1 MIRTKIL
8 FLSLCAM
15 GILAAVFGAAQMWT
29 DFLDWD
35 VFLKLM
41 GTLLLLGT
49 ELSFLM
55 AVDYDLPSSRRKW
68 LLLGLVVV
76 SVLSCGM
83 VTLQIW
89 VQFFQWAIFVKLLAT
104 LGIAFLLLGFLLAV
118 AEDFGSNKRL
128 KDRNFID

>member
-1 MIRTKIL
+1 MIRTKTL

-55 AVDYDLPSSRRKW
+55 AVDYDLPASRRKW
-68 LLLGLVVV
+68 LLLGLVAV
-76 SVLSCGM
+76 SVLGCGM

-89 VQFFQWAIFVKLLAT
+89 AQIFQWTIFVKLLAT
-104 LGIAFLLLGFLLAV
+104 LGIALLLLGFLLAV
-118 AEDFGSNKRL
+118 SEDFGSNKRL